1 MLVPDFKAKRRFSKC
16 YDLISSI
23 SRLDVPIYSA
33 NASYFLILAAFPT
46 VMLLLNLLSYTSF
59 TSNTLLDLL
68 SGVIPHA
75 IMPAVSRI
83 ITGMYESSSSTLVS
97 VSALTALWAASR
109 GIYGMITGLNR
120 IYAVQENR
128 GYVFTRLLSVVYTFL
143 FLLVLLL
150 TLALHVFGQTIL
162 NLIPETNIVFLQFLL
177 DVIPFR
183 FLILLVLQT
192 ALFTAMFMF
201 LPNRRN
207 RFWASFPGAVLAALG
222 WQVYS
227 WAFSLYMSHF
237 SRYDT
242 IYGSLSVVALT
253 MLWLY
258 VCMEIVFYGGALN
271 KYLADVGY
279 MAKSSKK

>member
-1 MLVPDFKAKRRFSKC
+1 M
-16 YDLISSI
+16 
-23 SRLDVPIYSA
+23 
-33 NASYFLILAAFPT
+33 
-46 VMLLLNLLSYTSF
+46 
-59 TSNTLLDLL
+59 
-68 SGVIPHA
+68 
-75 IMPAVSRI
+75 
-83 ITGMYESSSSTLVS
+83 
-97 VSALTALWAASR
+97 
-109 GIYGMITGLNR
+109 
-120 IYAVQENR
+120 
-128 GYVFTRLLSVVYTFL
+128 
-143 FLLVLLL
+143 
-150 TLALHVFGQTIL
+150 
-162 NLIPETNIVFLQFLL
+162 FLQFLL
-177 DVIPFR
+177 DVIPSR

-192 ALFTAMFMF
+192 AVFTAMFMF

-237 SRYDT
+237 NRYDT

-279 MAKSSKK
+279 TAKSSKK

>member
-1 MLVPDFKAKRRFSKC
+1 MGVPDFRTKRHIARC
-16 YDLISSI
+16 YDFISSM

-59 TSNTLLDLL
+59 TSETLLDLF

-75 IMPAVSRI
+75 IMPAVTRI
-83 ITGMYESSSSTLVS
+83 VTGMYASSSSTLVS

-162 NLIPETNIVFLQFLL
+162 NLIPQTNIVFLQFLL

-192 ALFTAMFMF
+192 AVFTAMFMF

-207 RFWASFPGAVLAALG
+207 RFLASFPGAVLAALG

-237 SRYDT
+237 NRYDT
-242 IYGSLSVVALT
+242 IYGSLSVVALA
-253 MLWLY
+253 MLWLF

-271 KYLADVGY
+271 KYLTDVGVT
-279 MAKSSKK
+279 AKSSKK

>member
-1 MLVPDFKAKRRFSKC
+1 MLVPDFKAKRRFARC
-16 YDLISSI
+16 YDLVSSM

-83 ITGMYESSSSTLVS
+83 VTGMYASSSSTLVS

-120 IYAVQENR
+120 IYAVRENR

-192 ALFTAMFMF
+192 AVFTAMFMF

-207 RFWASFPGAVLAALG
+207 HFWASFPGAVLAALG

-279 MAKSSKK
+279 TAKSSKK

>member
-83 ITGMYESSSSTLVS
+83 VTGMYESSSSTLVS

-162 NLIPETNIVFLQFLL
+162 NLIPETNIMFLQFLL

-237 SRYDT
+237 NRYDT